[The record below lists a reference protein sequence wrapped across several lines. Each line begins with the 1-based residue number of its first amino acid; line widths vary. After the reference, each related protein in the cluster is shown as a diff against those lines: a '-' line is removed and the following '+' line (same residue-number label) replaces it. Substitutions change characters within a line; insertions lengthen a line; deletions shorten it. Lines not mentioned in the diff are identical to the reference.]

1 MEEDLEEIRVKVE
14 TLQDEERELISKK
27 KKIKREVFEGSDDK
41 DEGLEAVRNIFG
53 GDIDYG
59 EFEHYEN
66 CEGCADEE
74 NIDDSENEQISKSL
88 MDNRK
93 YLIKENDKREEL
105 EVEEGN
111 DEVEEAS
118 DEDDEN
124 GWWKEDVSEVIIKFP
139 PCIVV

>member
-14 TLQDEERELISKK
+14 TLQNEERELISKK

-74 NIDDSENEQISKSL
+74 NIDDSENKQFSKSL
-88 MDNRK
+88 MENRK
-93 YLIKENDKREEL
+93 YLSKENDKREEL

-118 DEDDEN
+118 YEDDEN
-124 GWWKEDVSEVIIKFP
+124 GWWKENVSEVIIKFP